1 MSFTI
6 QQQRNFIE
14 KHFLKNDI
22 INHIP
27 DSVDTNVDPFI
38 PSQPPTL
45 YANTIKHEN
54 TNTSYK
60 YLDDLMLSND
70 IVLFPRNLLDEHKI
84 HICPFSVNTKLETP
98 FLQFMFS
105 KNNSQYTFP
114 VFDLHMKS
122 IQDSS
127 VSKIMYSNDDDD
139 DDDDSDTDQE
149 DNKSVN
155 NEFLDQC
162 ISYFHDNILKETSI
176 DADNDIKTRYRGFME
191 QDDTNNLYVF
201 FDCTGLHIDVYN
213 DKFKTN
219 DYIFAIV
226 DEINKR
232 KINDVYIDTD
242 IVTLFQKNP
251 FITELNTRN
260 GEPIILPIISY
271 ICSENDDEKYTNIY
285 NFVNENE
292 TDDILLIPPQ
302 INHPNYHDTYVFSE
316 KALSGIYTNIKRF
329 ALFYE
334 DFIQETEN
342 MDIASV
348 ENVDNSGEN
357 VDNSGENVDNSGDM
371 DVSSNENDKNNDD
384 MDESSNENDKN
395 NGDMDESIDENEEE
409 PEETENMDES
419 SDENEEEPE
428 ETENMDESSDESE
441 EEPEETENMD
451 ESSDESEEE
460 PEETEN
466 MDDSSDESEEEPE
479 ETENMDDSSDESD
492 MDDSSDESNMD
503 DSSDEEN
510 DNMDVILDENVVFT
524 FKNENDQPLYGTYS
538 IETFIEI

>member
-14 KHFLKNDI
+14 THFLKNDI
-22 INHIP
+22 VNHIP
-27 DSVDTNVDPFI
+27 DRVDTNVDPFI

-45 YANTIKHEN
+45 YANTIKPEN
-54 TNTSYK
+54 TNNSYK

-70 IVLFPRNLLDEHKI
+70 IVLFPRNLLDEYKI

-105 KNNSQYTFP
+105 KNNAQYTFP

-122 IQDSS
+122 IHDSS
-127 VSKIMYSNDDDD
+127 VSKIMYSNDDDED
-139 DDDDSDTDQE
+139 NSDSDQDG
-149 DNKSVN
+149 DHSVN

-162 ISYFHDNILKETSI
+162 ISYFHDNILKETDI
-176 DADNDIKTRYRGFME
+176 DDDIDIKTRYRGFME
-191 QDDTNNLYVF
+191 QDDTNTLYVF
-201 FDCTGLHIDVYN
+201 FDCTGLHVDVYN

-232 KINDVYIDTD
+232 KINDVYIDND

-302 INHPNYHDTYVFSE
+302 INHPIYHDTYVFSE

-342 MDIASV
+342 MDIPSV
-348 ENVDNSGEN
+348 ENVEI
-357 VDNSGENVDNSGDM
+357 VDNSEDM
-371 DVSSNENDKNNDD
+371 DVSSDENEEDNEN
-384 MDESSNENDKN
+384 
-395 NGDMDESIDENEEE
+395 MDESIDENEEDN
-409 PEETENMDES
+409 ENMDES
-419 SDENEEEPE
+419 SDENEEDN
-428 ETENMDESSDESE
+428 ENMDESSDENE
-441 EEPEETENMD
+441 EDNDNMD
-451 ESSDESEEE
+451 ESSDESIDESDSDMDVSSDEDN
-460 PEETEN
+460 EN
-466 MDDSSDESEEEPE
+466 MDL
-479 ETENMDDSSDESD
+479 
-492 MDDSSDESNMD
+492 
-503 DSSDEEN
+503 
-510 DNMDVILDENVVFT
+510 VLDENVVFT
-524 FKNENDQPLYGTYS
+524 FKNANEQSFYGTYS

>member
-45 YANTIKHEN
+45 YANTIKPEN
-54 TNTSYK
+54 PNTSYK

-201 FDCTGLHIDVYN
+201 FDCTGLYLDVYN

-348 ENVDNSGEN
+348 EN